1 MVSDAMDKLRDWR
14 KAQGFSIEEAG
25 RMVGISGVQ
34 WHRYEAGTRSVAP
47 ERVPDIARVTG
58 IPAEEL
64 RPDLAAIFSTPQPEG
79 VAQ

>member
-1 MVSDAMDKLRDWR
+1 
-14 KAQGFSIEEAG
+14 
-25 RMVGISGVQ
+25 MVGISGVQ